1 MQGKLQVEL
10 LEAQLQHVQ
19 ALLATTEARH
29 AQELERQKDKV
40 SKT

>member
-40 SKT
+40 SNT